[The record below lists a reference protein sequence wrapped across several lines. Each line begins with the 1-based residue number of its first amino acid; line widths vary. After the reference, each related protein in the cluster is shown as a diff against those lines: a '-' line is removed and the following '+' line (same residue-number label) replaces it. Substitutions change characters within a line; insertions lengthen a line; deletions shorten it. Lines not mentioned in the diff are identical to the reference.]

1 VHSAILWAVVG
12 ASMLLAVVGGG
23 LSAVNRQADRVLL
36 AVAGLTEALA
46 VVQSAVAGVE
56 LAMGHSVHSGPTFVA
71 YLVGNVLVLPIA
83 VAWAWA
89 DRNRWSG
96 GVVAI
101 GGLTVAVM
109 TARLLMMWQGRA

>member
-1 VHSAILWAVVG
+1 VHSVILWPVVSVSLLLSVVG
-12 ASMLLAVVGGG
+12 LA
-23 LSAVNRQADRVLL
+23 LSLVNRTADRLL
-36 AVAGLTEALA
+36 LGLAGLAEVAV
-46 VVQSAVAGVE
+46 VVQSIVAGIE
-56 LAMGHSVHSGPTFVA
+56 LAGGHPVHSVATFIG
-71 YLVGNVLVLPIA
+71 YLVGNVVVVPFAL
-83 VAWAWA
+83 AWAWA